1 MLSNEGASGS
11 LDTSQAVL
19 KVKAQMQNSNK
30 QMALKT
36 VSFAL
41 GALQLGMLLLFV
53 NLV

>member
-19 KVKAQMQNSNK
+19 NVKAETQNSNK
-30 QMALKT
+30 KMALKT

-41 GALQLGMLLLFV
+41 GAQQLGMLLL
-53 NLV
+53 LLT